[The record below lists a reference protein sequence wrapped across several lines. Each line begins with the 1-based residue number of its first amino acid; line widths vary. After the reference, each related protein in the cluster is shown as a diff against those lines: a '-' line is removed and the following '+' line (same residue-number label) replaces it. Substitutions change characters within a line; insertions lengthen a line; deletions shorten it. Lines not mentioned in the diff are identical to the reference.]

1 MGTRGLTAVYHDGS
15 YRVAQYGQWDHDPD
29 GQGLTVLDF
38 CAANLA
44 TAEKRQAFAVCLNK
58 VRFSTDEGEL
68 RSSAFASRDHGAG
81 ILKLIQEAQ
90 GEVVLFDRID
100 FAGESLHCEWAYV
113 VDLDKATLEVFK
125 GFNQTP
131 LDLSERFAWAA
142 KDASAAIMW
151 RTVTYQP
158 VRLVGSFS
166 LDALPSEEEFLA
178 KFATGDEE
186 DE

>member
-15 YRVAQYGQWDHDPD
+15 YRVAQYGQWDHYPE

-38 CAANLA
+38 CAANL
-44 TAEKRQAFAVCLNK
+44 TTPDKRQAFATCLNK

-68 RSSAFASRDHGAG
+68 RSTRTIPGTPYASRDHGAG
-81 ILKLIQEAQ
+81 ILGLIQEAQ
-90 GEVVLFDRID
+90 GEVVLFNHID
-100 FAGESLHCEWAYV
+100 FAGESLFCEWAYV

-125 GFNQTP
+125 GFNKTP
-131 LDLSERFAWAA
+131 LDPSERFASIA
-142 KDASAAIMW
+142 KKSD
-151 RTVTYQP
+151 YEP

-178 KFATGDEE
+178 KFDTGDEE